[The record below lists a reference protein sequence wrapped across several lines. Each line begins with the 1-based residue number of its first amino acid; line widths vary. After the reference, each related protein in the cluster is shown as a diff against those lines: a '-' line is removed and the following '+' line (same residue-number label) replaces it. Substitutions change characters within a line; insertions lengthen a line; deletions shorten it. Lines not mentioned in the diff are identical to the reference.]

1 MENFLNSALQRV
13 EKTAS
18 WIWYFNKSIFPPD
31 FSKLH
36 IGLSFLQSFIHT
48 GYNIMKR
55 LFLYIAISMP
65 LLLSAQTVISI
76 KIDGAI
82 NPVVAAYIH
91 RSIEKAMSE
100 NAACVLIHLN
110 TPGGLLKST
119 RMIVGDILES
129 PIPVIV
135 YVSPAGAHA
144 GSAGVFIT
152 LAADIAAMAPGTNI
166 GAAHP
171 VTMQGTADS
180 IMNSKSTNDAA
191 AFIRTIAEYRK
202 RNLQWAEDAVRQSVA
217 ISANEALQ
225 KNIIDLIVPNDRELL
240 NQVDGK
246 LIMRDSAKFQL
257 HTRGAVIETL
267 DMGFTEKLLNI
278 ISDPDVAYILL
289 MLGLLGLIFELFNPG
304 IIFPGIIGF
313 ISIVLAFYALNTL
326 PVNYAGL
333 ALIIFGVILLLLEIK
348 IVTHGM
354 LAIGGIAALLI
365 GSLMLIRPGSGLE
378 VARISRTLIISTIAV
393 TAGFFLFVIGMGLKA
408 QRRKPVMG
416 IEAMLGKT
424 AEAIDVLDPSG
435 RVRIQGEIWNAI
447 SISGVANMGEKL
459 CVKEVKNLTL
469 YVEHLNT

>member
-1 MENFLNSALQRV
+1 
-13 EKTAS
+13 
-18 WIWYFNKSIFPPD
+18 
-31 FSKLH
+31 
-36 IGLSFLQSFIHT
+36 
-48 GYNIMKR
+48 
-55 LFLYIAISMP
+55 MP
-65 LLLSAQTVISI
+65 LLLAAQTVTSI

-82 NPVVAAYIH
+82 NPVAASFIH
-91 RSIEKAMSE
+91 RSIEQAASE
-100 NAACVLIHLN
+100 NAACILIHLN

-119 RMIVGDILES
+119 RLIVGDILES

-171 VTMQGTADS
+171 VTMQGASDS

-191 AFIRTIAEYRK
+191 AFIRTIAEERK

-217 ISANEALQ
+217 ITANEALQ
-225 KNIIDLIVPNDRELL
+225 KNIIDLIAANDRELL
-240 NQVDGK
+240 NQADGK
-246 LIMRDSAKFQL
+246 MIRRDSASFPL
-257 HTRGAVIETL
+257 HTRGAVIQIM

-278 ISDPDVAYILL
+278 ISDPDIAYILL
-289 MLGLLGLIFELFNPG
+289 MLGLLGLLFELFNPG

-333 ALIIFGVILLLLEIK
+333 ALIVFGVILLLLEIK
-348 IVTHGM
+348 IVSHGM
-354 LAIGGIAALLI
+354 LAIGGIAALGI

-378 VARISRTLIISTIAV
+378 VMRISRTLIISTVAV

-416 IEAMLGKT
+416 IESLVGET
-424 AEAIDVLDPSG
+424 AEVFDVLDPSG
-435 RVRIQGEIWNAI
+435 RVSIQGEIWNAV
-447 SISGVANMGEKL
+447 SVSGMINKGEK
-459 CVKEVKNLTL
+459 VRVNEVKNLTL

>member
-1 MENFLNSALQRV
+1 
-13 EKTAS
+13 
-18 WIWYFNKSIFPPD
+18 
-31 FSKLH
+31 
-36 IGLSFLQSFIHT
+36 
-48 GYNIMKR
+48 MKR
-55 LFLYIAISMP
+55 LFIYLVCSLP

-82 NPVVAAYIH
+82 NPVSAAYI
-91 RSIEKAMSE
+91 RRGIEKAGSE
-100 NAACVLIHLN
+100 NAACILIHLN

-119 RMIVGDILES
+119 RNIVGDILES

-152 LAADIAAMAPGTNI
+152 LAADLAAMAPGTNI

-171 VTMQGTADS
+171 VTMQGAPDS

-217 ISANEALQ
+217 ITANEALQ
-225 KNIIDLIVPNDRELL
+225 KNIIDLIAPNDRELL
-240 NQVDGK
+240 DKVDGK
-246 LIMRDSAKFQL
+246 WIIRDSASFQL
-257 HTRGAVIETL
+257 HTRGAIIKIL

-289 MLGLLGLIFELFNPG
+289 ILGLLGLLFELFNPG

-313 ISIVLAFYALNTL
+313 ISLVLAFYALNTL

-348 IVTHGM
+348 IVSHGM
-354 LAIGGIAALLI
+354 LAFGGITALLI
-365 GSLMLIRPGSGLE
+365 GSLMLIRPGSGIE
-378 VARISRTLIISTIAV
+378 VARISRILIISTVSV

-408 QRRKPVMG
+408 QRGKPVTGM
-416 IEAMLGKT
+416 ASMLGET
-424 AEAIDVLDPSG
+424 AEAFDTLNPAG
-435 RVRIQGEIWNAI
+435 RVRMRGEIWNAI
-447 SISGVANMGEKL
+447 SISGMVNKGEK
-459 CVKEVKNLTL
+459 VRVREIKNLTL
-469 YVEHLNT
+469 YVEYLNA

>member
-1 MENFLNSALQRV
+1 
-13 EKTAS
+13 
-18 WIWYFNKSIFPPD
+18 
-31 FSKLH
+31 
-36 IGLSFLQSFIHT
+36 
-48 GYNIMKR
+48 MKR
-55 LFLYIAISMP
+55 LLLTIAILLP
-65 LLLSAQTVISI
+65 LLLAAQTVTSI

-82 NPVVAAYIH
+82 NPVAASFIH
-91 RSIEKAMSE
+91 RSIEQAASE
-100 NAACVLIHLN
+100 NAACILIHLN

-119 RMIVGDILES
+119 RLIVGDILES

-171 VTMQGTADS
+171 VTMQGASDS

-191 AFIRTIAEYRK
+191 AFIRTIAEERK

-217 ISANEALQ
+217 ITANEALQ
-225 KNIIDLIVPNDRELL
+225 KNIIDLIAANDRELL
-240 NQVDGK
+240 NQADGK
-246 LIMRDSAKFQL
+246 MIRRDSASFPL
-257 HTRGAVIETL
+257 HTRGAVIQIM

-278 ISDPDVAYILL
+278 ISDPDIAYILL
-289 MLGLLGLIFELFNPG
+289 MLGLLGLLFELFNPG

-333 ALIIFGVILLLLEIK
+333 ALIVFGVILLLLEIK
-348 IVTHGM
+348 IVSHGM
-354 LAIGGIAALLI
+354 LAIGGIAALGI

-378 VARISRTLIISTIAV
+378 VMRISRTLIISTVAV

-416 IEAMLGKT
+416 IESLMGET
-424 AEAIDVLDPSG
+424 AEVFDVLDPSG
-435 RVRIQGEIWNAI
+435 RVSIQGEIWNAV
-447 SISGVANMGEKL
+447 SVSGMINKGEK
-459 CVKEVKNLTL
+459 VRVNEVKNLTL